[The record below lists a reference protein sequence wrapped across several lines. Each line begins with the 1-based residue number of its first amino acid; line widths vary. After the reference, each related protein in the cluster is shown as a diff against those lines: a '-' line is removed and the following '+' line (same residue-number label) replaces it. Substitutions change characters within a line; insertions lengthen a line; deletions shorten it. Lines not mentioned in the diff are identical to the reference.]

1 MPNIF
6 SFDWSMP
13 LNEAVAISFIILVFA
28 VCHGSES
35 DLGARHLFLTFKEEV
50 KCDIDEG
57 VRASSL
63 MVSVEIIP

>member
-1 MPNIF
+1 
-6 SFDWSMP
+6 MP
-13 LNEAVAISFIILVFA
+13 LNEAEAISFIILVFA
-28 VCHGSES
+28 VWHGPES

-63 MVSVEIIP
+63 MVSVEIIS